1 MQGFF
6 VPTKRKPFLKAA
18 AIIKTL
24 HPSSVD
30 IVVVKMI
37 ILKILEAQPEVYPN

>member
-24 HPSSVD
+24 HPSVD
-30 IVVVKMI
+30 IVVVKI